1 MTSDQH
7 VVLWHDWGPG
17 VESEVRPT
25 GLCSLRRPL
34 LPQSIHTV
42 PLHEMVQNYGYEHAG
57 QRVSILMFTE
67 FVQRL
72 GQDDRVRFFFLDVKI
87 PEDLP
92 DLVPPL
98 LQRTVQLLQRYRAL
112 DKAVF
117 LTPYETIFRR
127 LRQEAQRWRRQ
138 TRTHVEIAY
147 DTEGPQLLQLSE
159 WPSAVLRNQRAG
171 ARFALWGEPVVSVQ
185 AWQEFLMTELR
196 RRDAVNATRPPR
208 ARMRFI
214 VWTINDNSDLCTLVG
229 AGVDGVITDDPAR
242 LHVIVQH
249 WGQRGYCPEPD
260 SKTTELSGGG

>member
-1 MTSDQH
+1 M
-7 VVLWHDWGPG
+7 
-17 VESEVRPT
+17 VRD
-25 GLCSLRRPL
+25 
-34 LPQSIHTV
+34 
-42 PLHEMVQNYGYEHAG
+42 YGYEQAG
-57 QRVSILMFTE
+57 QRVPILTFGE

-92 DLVPPL
+92 DLVPPF
-98 LQRTVQLLQRYRAL
+98 LQRTVQILQHYRAL

-127 LRQEAQRWRRQ
+127 LRQEAQRWRRK

-147 DTEGPQLLQLSE
+147 DTEGPQVLQLSE
-159 WPSAVLRNQRAG
+159 WPSAVHRNQRAG

-185 AWQEFLMTELR
+185 SWQEFLRTELR
-196 RRDAVNATRPPR
+196 RRDAVNATRLPR
-208 ARMRFI
+208 TRLRFI

-229 AGVDGVITDDPAR
+229 AGVDGIMTDDPAR
-242 LHVIVQH
+242 LRVIVQH
-249 WGQRGYCPEPD
+249 WGQPGYCPEPV